1 MTTKPKYKRILLK
14 LSGEA
19 LAGDHE
25 QTIDQGVLEY
35 FAKEIHSI
43 HELGVQVAI
52 VVGGGISGAVVQSH
66 FARHGSS
73 PIALHGDV
81 GDDYQCLGIA
91 RRTRTPRGA
100 YPSDD
105 RHQNG

>member
-25 QTIDQGVLEY
+25 QTIDQNVLEY

-43 HELGVQVAI
+43 HELGV
-52 VVGGGISGAVVQSH
+52 
-66 FARHGSS
+66 
-73 PIALHGDV
+73 
-81 GDDYQCLGIA
+81 
-91 RRTRTPRGA
+91 
-100 YPSDD
+100 
-105 RHQNG
+105 